1 MKKKWLKFL
10 EAKGVTEEQ
19 LKEKSAEELA
29 ELYNEFN
36 VKNNEELE
44 ELISKKASK
53 EDIDSLKDEISKATT
68 EQMKALNDTLKEY
81 GVAIKKLS
89 AKEKE
94 EATKGANS
102 LYDGL
107 KEGQDILNAIKGG
120 GSDKLKVKVAGT
132 MLISTNVSGGNVPVE
147 QRLAGLDDIPSREVR
162 LLAIV
167 SRGTASSNVISW
179 VSKVNRDG
187 AAGGTAEG
195 TLKNQI
201 DFDIVV
207 NTEDVKKFT
216 AFIKVSEEMVND
228 IDFMST
234 EINNELIGEML
245 RLVES
250 QVYSGDGTG
259 LNLNGIVTQASA
271 FVAATAPVA
280 VNNANLVDVLRTAIT
295 QIKIANQTSPTY
307 IMLHPTDVL
316 GLLQIKRSTTD
327 KAYIDALQMV
337 AGNLSLDGVPIIE
350 TTLVTVDTYL
360 VGDFRKAT
368 VFDKGSISVEVGR
381 SGDDFVN
388 NLVTVLAEWRGLNVI
403 KTNQTTAFVTGTIST
418 DAAALEAIV

>member
-1 MKKKWLKFL
+1 MKISDFLKT
-10 EAKGVTEEQ
+10 KGLTESD
-19 LKEKSAEELA
+19 LAAKSAEELA
-29 ELYNEFN
+29 GIYNEYN
-36 VKNNEELE
+36 AVKSTELE
-44 ELISKKASK
+44 KAIEAKASK
-53 EDIDSLKDEISKATT
+53 DDIEALKNELKENQVSQI
-68 EQMKALNDTLKEY
+68 KALNDTLKEY

-89 AKEKE
+89 AGERD
-94 EATKGANS
+94 EAAKNVSS
-102 LYDGL
+102 LYKGL
-107 KEGQDILNAIKGG
+107 KEGQSTLDAIKNG
-120 GSDKLKVKVAGT
+120 GSDKLKFKAAGT
-132 MLISTNVSGGNVPVE
+132 MLISTNISGGNVPVE
-147 QRLAGLDDIPSREVR
+147 QRLSGLDDIPSREVR
-162 LLAIV
+162 LLSIV

-187 AAGGTAEG
+187 AAAGTAEG

-201 DFDIVV
+201 DFDIIV
-207 NTEDVKKFT
+207 NSENVKKFT
-216 AFIKVSEEMVND
+216 AYIKISEEMVDD
-228 IDFMST
+228 IDFMNT
-234 EINNELIGEML
+234 EINNELVSELL
-245 RLVES
+245 RAIEL

-259 LNLNGIVTQASA
+259 LNLNGIVTQATA

-280 VNNANLVDVLRTAIT
+280 VDNANLVDVLRTAIT
-295 QIKIANQTSPTY
+295 QIKIANQMPPNY

-327 KAYIDALQMV
+327 KAYIDALQLV

-360 VGDFRKAT
+360 VGDFTKAT

-381 SGDDFVN
+381 SDDDFVK

>member
-1 MKKKWLKFL
+1 MKISDFLKT
-10 EAKGVTEEQ
+10 KGLSESD
-19 LKEKSAEELA
+19 LAAKSAEELA
-29 ELYNEFN
+29 GIYNEYN
-36 VKNNEELE
+36 AVTSAELE
-44 ELISKKASK
+44 KAIEAKASK
-53 EDIDSLKDEISKATT
+53 ADIEALKNELKENQVSQI
-68 EQMKALNDTLKEY
+68 KALNDTLKEY

-89 AKEKE
+89 AGERD
-94 EATKGANS
+94 EASKNVSS
-102 LYDGL
+102 LYKGL
-107 KEGQDILNAIKGG
+107 KEGQSTLDAIKNG
-120 GSDKLKVKVAGT
+120 GSDKLKFKAAGT
-132 MLISTNVSGGNVPVE
+132 MLISTNISGGNVPVE
-147 QRLAGLDDIPSREVR
+147 QRLSGLDDIPSREVR
-162 LLAIV
+162 LLSIV

-187 AAGGTAEG
+187 AAAGTAEG

-207 NTEDVKKFT
+207 NSENVKKFT
-216 AFIKVSEEMVND
+216 AYIKVSEEMVDD
-228 IDFMST
+228 IDFMNT
-234 EINNELIGEML
+234 EINNELVSELL
-245 RLVES
+245 RAIEL

-259 LNLNGIVTQASA
+259 LNLNGIVTQATA
-271 FVAATAPVA
+271 FVAATAPEA
-280 VNNANLVDVLRTAIT
+280 VDNANLVDVIRTAIT
-295 QIKIANQTSPTY
+295 QIKIANQMPPNY

-327 KAYIDALQMV
+327 KAYIDALQLV

-360 VGDFRKAT
+360 VGDFTKAT

-381 SGDDFVN
+381 SDDDFVK

-403 KTNQTTAFVTGTIST
+403 KTNQTTAFVTGTISV

>member
-1 MKKKWLKFL
+1 MKFENFL
-10 EAKGVTEEQ
+10 VEKGIKESDLAAKT
-19 LKEKSAEELA
+19 AEELA
-29 ELYNEFN
+29 GIYNEYN
-36 VKNNEELE
+36 SVKSAELE
-44 ELISKKASK
+44 KAIEAKASK
-53 EDIDSLKDEISKATT
+53 EDIDSLKSELKENQVQQI
-68 EQMKALNDTLKEY
+68 KALNDTLKEY

-94 EATKGANS
+94 EALSNANS
-102 LYDGL
+102 VFEGL
-107 KEGQDILNAIKGG
+107 KSGVNTLTSIKEGSNERLNFKA
-120 GSDKLKVKVAGT
+120 AGT

-147 QRLAGLDDIPSREVR
+147 QRLPGLDDIPSREVR
-162 LLAIV
+162 LLNIV
-167 SRGTASSNVISW
+167 SRGTANSNVISW
-179 VSKVNRDG
+179 VSKQNRDG

-195 TLKNQI
+195 ALKNQI

-207 NTEDVKKFT
+207 NTETRKKFT
-216 AFIKVSEEMVND
+216 AWIKVSEEMLDD
-228 IDFMST
+228 IGFMST
-234 EINNELIGEML
+234 EINNELVGELL
-245 RLVES
+245 REVEQ

-271 FVAATAPVA
+271 FIPTTAPVA
-280 VNNANLVDVLRTAIT
+280 VDNANLVDVLRTAIT
-295 QIKIANQTSPTY
+295 QIKIANQSAPNY

-337 AGNLSLDGVPIIE
+337 AGQLMLDGVPIIE

-360 VGDFRKAT
+360 VGDFTKAT
-368 VFDKGSISVEVGR
+368 VYDNGSISVEVGR
-381 SGDDFVN
+381 DSDDFTK

-418 DAAALEAIV
+418 DAAALEAL

>member
-1 MKKKWLKFL
+1 MKISDFLKT
-10 EAKGVTEEQ
+10 KGLSESD
-19 LKEKSAEELA
+19 LAAKSAEELA
-29 ELYNEFN
+29 GIYNEYN
-36 VKNNEELE
+36 AVKSTELE
-44 ELISKKASK
+44 KAIEAKASK
-53 EDIDSLKDEISKATT
+53 EDIEALKNELKENQVSQI
-68 EQMKALNDTLKEY
+68 KALNDTLKEY

-89 AKEKE
+89 AGERD
-94 EATKGANS
+94 EAAKNVTS
-102 LYDGL
+102 LYKGL
-107 KEGQDILNAIKGG
+107 KEGQSTLDAIKNG
-120 GSDKLKVKVAGT
+120 GSDKLKFKAAGT
-132 MLISTNVSGGNVPVE
+132 MLISTNISGGNVPVE
-147 QRLAGLDDIPSREVR
+147 QRLSGLDDIPSREVR
-162 LLAIV
+162 LLSIV

-207 NTEDVKKFT
+207 NSENVKKFT
-216 AFIKVSEEMVND
+216 AFIKISEEMVDD
-228 IDFMST
+228 IDFMNT
-234 EINNELIGEML
+234 EINNELVSELL
-245 RLVES
+245 RAIEL
-250 QVYSGDGTG
+250 QVYSGDGSG
-259 LNLNGIVTQASA
+259 LNLNGIVTQATA
-271 FVAATAPVA
+271 FVATTAPVA
-280 VNNANLVDVLRTAIT
+280 VDNANLVDVLRTAIT
-295 QIKIANQTSPTY
+295 QIKIANQMPPNY

-327 KAYIDALQMV
+327 KAYIDALQLV

-360 VGDFRKAT
+360 VGDFTKAT

-381 SGDDFVN
+381 SDDDFVK

-403 KTNQTTAFVTGTIST
+403 KTNQTTAFVTGTISV

>member
-1 MKKKWLKFL
+1 MKF
-10 EAKGVTEEQ
+10 EDF
-19 LKEKSAEELA
+19 LKEKGIQKADLAAKTAEELA
-29 ELYNEFN
+29 GIYNEYN
-36 VKNNEELE
+36 AVKATELE
-44 ELISKKASK
+44 NAIEAKASK
-53 EDIDSLKDEISKATT
+53 EDIEALKNELKENQVQQI
-68 EQMKALNDTLKEY
+68 KALNETLKEY

-94 EATKGANS
+94 EAIKGTSS

-107 KEGQDILNAIKGG
+107 KEGKDILDAIKGG

-147 QRLAGLDDIPSREVR
+147 QRLSGLDDIPSREVR

-201 DFDIVV
+201 DFDLVV

-271 FVAATAPVA
+271 FIPTTAPVA
-280 VNNANLVDVLRTAIT
+280 VDNANLVDVLRTAIT
-295 QIKIANQTSPTY
+295 QIKIAHQTSPTY

-350 TTLVTVDTYL
+350 TTLVTQDTYL

-388 NLVTVLAEWRGLNVI
+388 NLVTVLAEWRGLVVI

>member
-1 MKKKWLKFL
+1 MKISDFLKT
-10 EAKGVTEEQ
+10 KGLSESD
-19 LKEKSAEELA
+19 LAAKSAEELA
-29 ELYNEFN
+29 GIYNEYN
-36 VKNNEELE
+36 AVKSTELE
-44 ELISKKASK
+44 KAIEAKASK
-53 EDIDSLKDEISKATT
+53 EDIEALKNELKENQVSQI
-68 EQMKALNDTLKEY
+68 KALNDTLKEY

-89 AKEKE
+89 AGERD
-94 EATKGANS
+94 EAAKNVTS
-102 LYDGL
+102 LYKGL
-107 KEGQDILNAIKGG
+107 KEGQSTLDAIKNG
-120 GSDKLKVKVAGT
+120 GSDKLKFKAAGT
-132 MLISTNVSGGNVPVE
+132 MLISTNISGGNVPVE
-147 QRLAGLDDIPSREVR
+147 QRLSGLDDIPSREVR
-162 LLAIV
+162 LLSIV

-207 NTEDVKKFT
+207 NSENVKKFT
-216 AFIKVSEEMVND
+216 AFIKISEEMVDD
-228 IDFMST
+228 IDFMNT
-234 EINNELIGEML
+234 EINNELVSELL
-245 RLVES
+245 RAIEL

-259 LNLNGIVTQASA
+259 LNLNGIVTQATA
-271 FVAATAPVA
+271 FVATTAPVA
-280 VNNANLVDVLRTAIT
+280 VDNANLVDVLRTAIT
-295 QIKIANQTSPTY
+295 QIKIANQMPPNY

-327 KAYIDALQMV
+327 KAYIDALQLV

-360 VGDFRKAT
+360 VGDFTKAT

-381 SGDDFVN
+381 SDDDFVK

-403 KTNQTTAFVTGTIST
+403 KTNQTTAFVTGTISV